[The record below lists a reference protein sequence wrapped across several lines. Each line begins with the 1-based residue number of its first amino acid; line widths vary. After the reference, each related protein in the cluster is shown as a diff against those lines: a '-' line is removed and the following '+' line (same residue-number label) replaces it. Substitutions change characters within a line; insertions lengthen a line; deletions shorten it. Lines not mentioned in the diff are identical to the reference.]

1 MSVEPEIDPLS
12 AACSR
17 AGVDATRVIAWLGAE
32 LGADR
37 FARLEQAGDSAEN
50 KIPLAQVF
58 IDLDVSASPSFDGP
72 SRRFLRDTLQRQPKQ
87 LGEEQTPGEKKV
99 HHGAILVGGP
109 GQGKSTLSQLL
120 CQVHRAKLL
129 APHAASLDTT
139 ERSVVSAFS
148 SLNDLGV
155 SEVQA
160 LFPLRIVLADA
171 AAWLATEAA
180 KGVTPKSNDL
190 LRFLAAQSS
199 MLGAEDLL
207 RLVAATPWLM
217 VLDGLD
223 EVPSSLDRERVLG
236 AVRAL
241 LALFR
246 EQQQEGV
253 VLATTRPQGYSGELE
268 ELGIALDT
276 LHLAPLSDERALS
289 YADKLVQMRYGHA
302 AERRKKVMERL
313 RQALSVESTARLL
326 RSPLQVTIMAT
337 LVDRIGRAPTERW
350 SLFKEYYRVIYERE
364 MERPIPA
371 AALLRSH
378 RPYVD
383 KIHMHIGLL
392 LQVEAEREG
401 GAEATMSKERFEGTV
416 DALLQRDDN
425 DASRRA
431 AIVQAL
437 SKAVQDRLVLLV
449 EPKPGKLGFEIR
461 SIQEFFAAWALA
473 NKDEG
478 AVVLSRIER
487 VAPIASYRNVV
498 LFWAS
503 KCFTELSDLRDAIV
517 ERLCPGMN
525 QDKDDPLVRAALP
538 GSQLAL
544 EILEEGSA
552 LYQPRYAEQLMEI
565 SLDLLA
571 LPPGP
576 VHLRLAALASPELA
590 PLVQTALHKR
600 LNEALPEARLG
611 AWVTLLALVD
621 KDTSWAK
628 ALAEERWPTRGEER
642 RDIVRACGN
651 MRKCGEWLAE
661 KVHGA
666 MDDFPPD
673 FLNPWTWDFKAQQ
686 GSWSW
691 KVSRIAHVAHGRDN
705 HPVTSGRAMEPLS
718 LTFISVREKK
728 DPGWTEIAKLPQT
741 LAHWRPWLVSAQFIA
756 LPSAAA
762 LSKTLLALV
771 EVFNAALF
779 RWSAPHVPW
788 PIGACLYAAVSP
800 EELVSFAGRAA
811 NGDFG
816 DLADWLAAEER
827 WRSQGIDLSEV
838 LRSAE
843 LQWPIGRDIGLWG
856 APAQASRCDIVL
868 NSETVESFFS
878 DCRRSLRDLRSSFA
892 RHLVASSMM
901 EILSAET
908 WRNQPIHRSL
918 SPDEVAS
925 LHASLDNSL
934 DKGMRIDA
942 LLSIKPWEQPGP
954 GWAKVLDQIGHSH
967 GFSVSELSN
976 VTEVTRYL
984 SSLYVEDPLRTGL
997 LRILALLTA
1006 VGARPEVPPALLD
1019 HGRLEDPH
1027 YRRAASLIRLAQGNV
1042 TLGEM
1047 GALVSDLLGA
1057 SKGGFQPAR
1066 QVQMIVE
1073 HAPVEAAFRERFL
1086 AALWEHAP
1094 KNDWV
1099 YAQALAT
1106 SIQTVLRQRQADL
1119 SDPDI
1124 WDRLSL
1130 PLPRPNGKS
1139 RSDKPPPSGGTP
1151 LRIERIEVQNLR
1163 IFDQLSIKPFVP
1175 PADRGQ
1181 WVVLLGENGAGK
1193 TTLLRGL
1200 TFALIDATRPGLLPK
1215 PAFEAPWRRSGI
1227 VENDTCS
1234 AEAFV
1239 NGVEYRAEFRDRL
1252 NNNITP
1258 RDHFFAAYGC
1268 KRGSSIGGA
1277 AREVRFDPGDEIAT
1291 LFDESAP
1298 LIHAETW
1305 LMLRELD
1312 ALKRPNEAA
1321 ALYTTVIAALKAI
1334 LPGVG
1339 TIESRRVMD
1348 EPRMVAVSENG
1359 REVLLS
1365 ALSDGYLTML
1375 GWMVDLLARWIDRV
1389 ERRGGKIE
1397 EGFTK
1402 TMTGIVLIDE
1412 IDLLLHPTWQLHVIS
1427 DVKRIFPKLSFI
1439 VTTHSPLTLV
1449 GARAEEIWTLERGP
1463 EGRVIAEQG
1472 KALPELLTGSGIYQR
1487 YFGVGSVFPSEMG
1500 QKLRRYG
1507 LLAGNPGRSPEED
1520 REMQALLAELRER
1533 DMDPGWD
1540 PVPREGREE

>member
-371 AALLRSH
+371 ATLLRSH

-621 KDTSWAK
+621 KDAPWAK

-642 RDIVRACGN
+642 RDIVSVCGG
-651 MRKCGEWLAE
+651 MRMCGEWLAE
-661 KVHGA
+661 KVLDS

-673 FLNPWTWDFKAQQ
+673 FLNPWYWYKTQR
-686 GSWSW
+686 GSLGWR
-691 KVSRIAHVAHGRDN
+691 VSRIGHVARGHDN
-705 HPVTSGRAMEPLS
+705 HPVTSGLLMRPLS
-718 LTFISVREKK
+718 LTFISVGAKK
-728 DPGWTEIAKLPQT
+728 DPGWAEIAKLPQ
-741 LAHWRPWLVSAQFIA
+741 AVIRWRPWLASAQF
-756 LPSAAA
+756 LSSPSASA
-762 LSKTLLALV
+762 LSKALLTLV
-771 EVFNAALF
+771 EVFDAALF

-788 PIGACLYAAVSP
+788 PIGACLYAAASA
-800 EELVSFAGRAA
+800 EELISFAERAA
-811 NGDFG
+811 KGDFG
-816 DLADWLAAEER
+816 DIADWLAAEER
-827 WRSQGIDLSEV
+827 WRTQGVDLDEV

-843 LQWPIGRDIGLWG
+843 LQWPLGKDIGLWG
-856 APAQASRCDIVL
+856 APAQASRCDVDT
-868 NSETVESFFS
+868 NSENVERFLS
-878 DCRRSLRDLRSSFA
+878 DCRRSLRDLRHPAA
-892 RHLVASSMM
+892 RRFVADLMAPVL
-901 EILSAET
+901 LSGA
-908 WRNQPIHRSL
+908 RRRPPVPMPF
-918 SPDEVAS
+918 SPDDAAS
-925 LHASLDNSL
+925 LN
-934 DKGMRIDA
+934 A
-942 LLSIKPWEQPGP
+942 LLGERFRSDVLSSLKPWEHNDPR
-954 GWAKVLDQIGHSH
+954 WVDVLDAIGHS
-967 GFSVSELSN
+967 
-976 VTEVTRYL
+976 
-984 SSLYVEDPLRTGL
+984 EDS
-997 LRILALLTA
+997 
-1006 VGARPEVPPALLD
+1006 
-1019 HGRLEDPH
+1019 H
-1027 YRRAASLIRLAQGNV
+1027 YRRVASLIRLAQGEV
-1042 TLGEM
+1042 TLGEVD
-1047 GALVSDLLGA
+1047 ALASELSSA
-1057 SKGGFQPAR
+1057 SKKDYHPANQAR
-1066 QVQMIVE
+1066 RIVE
-1073 HAPVEAAFRERFL
+1073 HAPVDAAFRERLL

-1099 YAQALAT
+1099 YVQALVK
-1106 SIQTVLRQRQADL
+1106 SIQNVLRQRPADL
-1119 SDPDI
+1119 SDPDV
-1124 WDRLSL
+1124 WDRLLL

-1139 RSDKPPPSGGTP
+1139 RSDKPPPSAGTP
-1151 LRIERIEVQNLR
+1151 LRIEHIEVHNLR
-1163 IFDQLSIKPFVP
+1163 IFDQLSIKPLIP

-1181 WVVLLGENGAGK
+1181 WVVLLGENGMGK

-1200 TFALIDATRPGLLPK
+1200 AFALIDATRPGLLPK

-1227 VENDTCS
+1227 AENDTCS
-1234 AEAFV
+1234 VEAFV
-1239 NGVEYRAEFRDRL
+1239 SGVEYRAEFRDRL

-1277 AREVRFDPGDEIAT
+1277 AREVRFDPGGEIAT